1 MLIQPSTILL
11 TLIIFVTANAL
22 AQDKLIILVRHA
34 EKVDEMSQDPELS
47 EAGRKRAER
56 LKTIA
61 GKYRPGAFYS
71 TDFKRTR
78 ETLAPLAAKRKKQV
92 QIYDPQ
98 KPQDLFDSILR
109 SDIKRHIVA
118 GHSNTVPGLANA
130 ITKKELFKN
139 LQESEYTVI
148 WKIRIKN
155 GKVES
160 VELLDY

>member
-1 MLIQPSTILL
+1 MTKFLFLISFLL
-11 TLIIFVTANAL
+11 VATGASIS

-34 EKVDEMSQDPELS
+34 EKADEMSQDPELS
-47 EAGRKRAER
+47 EAGRQRAER

-78 ETLAPLAAKRKKQV
+78 DTLAPLAAKRDKQLK
-92 QIYDPQ
+92 IYDPR
-98 KPQDLFDSILR
+98 KPQDLFDAILK

-118 GHSNTVPGLANA
+118 GHSNTVPGLANV
-130 ITKKELFKN
+130 ITKKDLFKN
-139 LQESEYTVI
+139 LQDTEYTVI
-148 WKIRIKN
+148 WKIRIRN
-155 GKVES
+155 GKVHS